1 MHVRTDNE
9 EGFPMNIIFIGWWAK
24 IIATF
29 ATIAVPLVIGFY
41 GSKINEYISSND
53 RSLRYIEFAAQ
64 LLHNEKDFNIR
75 DWAVDIINHYS
86 PEVQI
91 SGALKQKIIGKG
103 EIHEMSNMVGSGTDK
118 ISK

>member
-1 MHVRTDNE
+1 
-9 EGFPMNIIFIGWWAK
+9 MNLVSFERGLK
-24 IIATF
+24 IA
-29 ATIAVPLVIGFY
+29 ATIATIVLPVVFVYY
-41 GSKINEYISSND
+41 GSKINESISSND
-53 RSLRYIEFAAQ
+53 RSLRYIEFAAR
-64 LLHNEKDFNIR
+64 LLQNEKDPNIR

-103 EIHEMSNMVGSGTDK
+103 ESHEMSDMVGSGTGK

>member
-1 MHVRTDNE
+1 
-9 EGFPMNIIFIGWWAK
+9 MNLIFIERWSK
-24 IIATF
+24 IVAAF

-41 GSKINEYISSND
+41 GSKINESISSND

-64 LLHNEKDFNIR
+64 LLQNEKDPNIR

-91 SGALKQKIIGKG
+91 SGALKQKLIGKV
-103 EIHEMSNMVGSGTDK
+103 EIHDMSDVVSGTGK

>member
-1 MHVRTDNE
+1 
-9 EGFPMNIIFIGWWAK
+9 MNVISFERWAK
-24 IIATF
+24 LF
-29 ATIAVPLVIGFY
+29 ATIAVPLVIAYY
-41 GSKINEYISSND
+41 GSKINESISSND
-53 RSLRYIEFAAQ
+53 RSLHYIEFAAQ
-64 LLHNEKDFNIR
+64 LLQNEKDPNIR

-103 EIHEMSNMVGSGTDK
+103 ESHDMSDISGSGTGK